1 MVNMKNALIIGTE
14 TATNGL
20 ESGASLRLRSIER
33 LLSDG
38 GYEVTIVSR
47 GQAKQFLTKNWGI
60 IALVSFST
68 AKFLRKSRKKTK
80 KLWFDSTDSW
90 TLTRLSLAKKSRLEH
105 LVLLARDFFWVWTA
119 PKIDLITFITRR
131 DAIEERSWWKG
142 RSEPLV
148 FPIKPLDRL
157 VVNSEV
163 SKLIF
168 VGDGSY
174 GPNVEAL
181 KFLEEVLN
189 HLDEDTK
196 IHLYGKNL
204 SSSSS
209 SFICHGYVPSDE
221 LYESSDIHL
230 APISS
235 GGGLKL
241 KVAVPLWNGLRVVA
255 TPEAAN
261 GFNIG
266 PNLRVAPTV
275 ELFASEIRTLI
286 EANFT
291 IQPAPKDAIFEI
303 DDSDRTYEW
312 VTSRGK

>member
-1 MVNMKNALIIGTE
+1 MKNALIIGTE

-38 GYEVTIVSR
+38 GYEVTIASR
-47 GQAKQFLTKNWGI
+47 GEAKQFLSREWGI

-68 AKFLRKSRKKTK
+68 AKFLRRARKKTK
-80 KLWFDSTDSW
+80 NLWFDSTDSW
-90 TLTRLSLAKKSRLEH
+90 TLTRMSLAKMGRLEH
-105 LVLLARDFFWVWTA
+105 LVLLARDLFWVWTA
-119 PKIDLITFITRR
+119 PKIDLITFITQR
-131 DAIEERSWWKG
+131 DAIQERSWWKD
-142 RSEPLV
+142 RSAPLI

-157 VVNSEV
+157 VVNSHD
-163 SKLIF
+163 SKLVF

-174 GPNVEAL
+174 GPNVAAL

-189 HLDEDTK
+189 YLNDDTK
-196 IHLYGKNL
+196 VHLYGKNL
-204 SSSSS
+204 SSSSP
-209 SFICHGYVPSDE
+209 SFICHGYVPNDE

-286 EANFT
+286 EANST

-303 DDSDRTYEW
+303 DDSDRTYGW
-312 VTSRGK
+312 VTSREK